1 MPRISTYTKDATIVD
16 EDILL
21 GSNYVRTYNGI
32 KEYNTRSFKLED
44 LALYF
49 NTKFTSPVI
58 EIFILFP
65 KYFRCGP

>member
-1 MPRISTYTKDATIVD
+1 MPRNSTYTKDATIVD

-49 NTKFTSPVI
+49 NTKFTSASIDTNRCSFAVI
-58 EIFILFP
+58 KIS
-65 KYFRCGP
+65 